1 MNFISKKQLL
11 EYIEEAQECQD
22 TEVLIRQVVE
32 EFKHYKQVNKRFTDR
47 LKELEL
53 RAWIYDNKLHVSK
66 HRYTVRLYEYG
77 KALSWDLILSEL
89 ERMDYKGMERK
100 YQARLN
106 NYDSDI
112 EALDGIVKLL
122 KATKLGCFDLW
133 HEIYELEKVVR
144 DGRGL

>member
-11 EYIEEAQECQD
+11 EYIEEAKESQE

-47 LKELEL
+47 LKELGL
-53 RAWIYDNKLHVSK
+53 HAYIDGNKLHVSK
-66 HRYTVRLYEYG
+66 HRYTVTLYDYG

-133 HEIYELEKVVR
+133 NEINQLETVVR
-144 DGRGL
+144 NGKGL